1 MNSTPNRPLT
11 AQIQWLAPPPLWQEL
26 STAADTSA
34 FRSPSIL
41 RFATDTFI
49 QDLQSVLASAPQT
62 LRNYV
67 AQAETWRN
75 PGAGI
80 DYTYTG
86 PAPAPQFKLF
96 QPTHLRYYLVASA
109 LTCRKPGLPDH
120 TIDTSAGETVAFMVR
135 QLRPKPGY
143 TNADCAVYDAAT
155 CTEYAWIPVTAGAP
169 ASTTATILATASA
182 ATSPAL
188 QPGWMQATGAAP
200 MPGEE
205 QIPLSLTH
213 TGSNGNSRRIFLGL
227 IPASRRQ
234 QYIGAQT
241 LPSNGSANGTNT
253 NGSSSNGNGTPADPR
268 MDSFY
273 RQIIAPWSNLQ
284 DWWNG
289 IDPIS
294 TTSLVAGENQ
304 TNSGLASALILFDFA
319 TFLEQ
324 NIPNLW
330 SAISGTV
337 SVSSLSSA
345 ETALYNT
352 LNSALQAALLS
363 AFQYGAQFESMGPA
377 NVLPTGYTVYALTD
391 PANRLAP
398 TSLQTPVANALP
410 LLSSV
415 NVPVLPPIA
424 QKPANAMGDY
434 YFIVRCVY
442 VRPQCRCNVISP
454 PCQPFLLAN
463 YFDPDAPARRIQV
476 ALPVDTSAAALRK
489 YDKGVAFMIS
499 DELRNQ
505 IARVASLTNLA
516 NGVIDPSPSPAIGVG
531 WICSFSIPIIT
542 ICALM
547 LLLVIVIALNLVFFW
562 LPFFKICLPVPQLKA
577 KS

>member
-1 MNSTPNRPLT
+1 MPMKSTPNGPLA

-41 RFATDTFI
+41 RFATDTFM
-49 QDLQSVLASAPQT
+49 QDLHSVLASAPQT

-67 AQAETWRN
+67 ARAETWQY
-75 PGAGI
+75 PGAGL

-96 QPTHLRYYLVASA
+96 QPSQVRFYLVASA

-120 TIDTSAGETVAFMVR
+120 TIDTTAGEVVAFIVR

-143 TNADCAVYDAAT
+143 TNADCAVYDPAK
-155 CTEYAWIPVTAGAP
+155 CTEYAWIPVTAGAS
-169 ASTTATILATASA
+169 ASTTATVLATSSA
-182 ATSPAL
+182 TTSPAL
-188 QPGWMQATGAAP
+188 QPGWIQVTGAAP

-205 QIPLSLTH
+205 QIPLSLVH
-213 TGSNGNSRRIFLGL
+213 TGANGNSRRIFLGL

-234 QYIGAQT
+234 QYVGAQT
-241 LPSNGSANGTNT
+241 LSSNSSGNGTNA
-253 NGSSSNGNGTPADPR
+253 NGSSNGNGTPTDPR

-273 RQIIAPWSNLQ
+273 RQIIGPWCNLQ
-284 DWWNG
+284 DWWKG
-289 IDPIS
+289 IDPVS
-294 TTSLVAGENQ
+294 TSSQAATENSQ
-304 TNSGLASALILFDFA
+304 SSGLASALILLDFA
-319 TFLEQ
+319 TFLQQ
-324 NIPNLW
+324 NIPNVW
-330 SAISGTV
+330 SAISGAAP
-337 SVSSLSSA
+337 VSSLSST
-345 ETALYNT
+345 ETTFYNF
-352 LNSALQAALLS
+352 LNSALKAALVS
-363 AFQYGAQFESMGPA
+363 ALQYGAQFESMGPA
-377 NVLPTGYTVYALTD
+377 NDLPSGYTPYRLTD
-391 PANRLAP
+391 TAKWISP

-410 LLSSV
+410 SLS
-415 NVPVLPPIA
+415 NANAPVLPPTA
-424 QKPANAMGDY
+424 QKPSNPLGDY

-442 VRPQCRCNVISP
+442 LRPQCRCNVISP

-489 YDKGVAFMIS
+489 YDKGVAFMMS

-505 IARVASLTNLA
+505 IGRVASLTNLA
-516 NGVIDPSPSPAIGVG
+516 NGQIGSSPGITIG

-542 ICALM
+542 ICALI
-547 LLLVIVIALNLVFFW
+547 LLFVIVIALNLVFFW
-562 LPFFKICLPVPQLKA
+562 LPFFKICFPVPQLKA